1 MFFILIGL
9 FKQITIITLALI
21 YRNHLLKTAK
31 SLECQTVYNLFLFYL
46 LTFSFVYFLV
56 LPSIQS
62 NLFYVKVHYAISNE
76 HLDDIS

>member
-21 YRNHLLKTAK
+21 YRNHLLKSVE

-46 LTFSFVYFLV
+46 LIYSFVYFLV

-62 NLFYVKVHYAISNE
+62 NLFYVKVRYAISNE